1 MRTDPNLPPAGPRTV
16 DGWFVTDSEFP
27 SDPIERLVH
36 YARLAPSIRNS
47 QPWKFVLGSSSVD
60 VFADRARWLSVA
72 DGDRRE
78 MHLSLGCAIESLRI
92 AADFGGYGT
101 GLQYFPM
108 QSDETLVARV
118 SVALGGPKRA
128 DPAADLLRSMLTRR
142 TSRKVFDTA
151 QPVGDKDKSAL
162 YSCFE
167 VGGVSLHFLS
177 ERTALDALAALETR
191 ADAMLFAK
199 PEYRAELAH
208 WVGRGALGT
217 SWLMSK
223 IGQLAVGHLRGSDR
237 IARED
242 TERVASAPLVCL
254 LTTHHDQR
262 VDQIQAGEAYMRI
275 ALVAESRDLRIQPV
289 SQVLETAETRAGVAK
304 IFGLGERTAQHLFR
318 LGHAEP
324 EAGPSTR
331 LPLDSIMVR
340 MARTG

>member
-1 MRTDPNLPPAGPRTV
+1 MRTDPNLPPVGPRTV

-27 SDPIERLVH
+27 SDPIERLVY

-47 QPWKFVLGSSSVD
+47 QPWKFLLGGSTID
-60 VFADRARWLSVA
+60 VFSDCARWLNVA

-108 QSDETLVARV
+108 HNDETLVARV

-128 DPAADLLRSMLTRR
+128 DPAAGLLRSMLTRR
-142 TSRKVFDTA
+142 TSRSVFDPA
-151 QPVGDKDKSAL
+151 QLVSEKDRSAL

-167 VGGVSLHFLS
+167 VGDVSLHFLS
-177 ERTALDALAALETR
+177 ERVALDVLVALKTR

-208 WVGRGALGT
+208 WVGRGALGN

-237 IARED
+237 IARDD
-242 TERVASAPLVCL
+242 TDRVASAPLMCL
-254 LTTHHDQR
+254 LTTRHDRR

-289 SQVLETAETRAGVAK
+289 SQVLETAETRAGAAK

-324 EAGPSTR
+324 EAGSSTR
-331 LPLDSIMVR
+331 LPLESIVVR
-340 MARTG
+340 LA